1 MESAVLQQLILSQSS
16 LPNSMGSLRRH
27 ALLGFF
33 TIILLVGGLGGWAGM
48 TQIAGA
54 VVANGTIVVEGG
66 SRRVQHPEGGVVAKI
81 QVKNDDHVEAGELLV
96 RLDDVSIRANLDVVL
111 SQAREAIA
119 KLARLSAES
128 TGADK
133 LEMPAIAEGWPED
146 AVLSALFESQDH
158 LRLSRK
164 AATDGQVARLNE
176 QISQQERLI
185 EGLKA
190 QQTAGKRQLDMLTS
204 ESQNLSKLLADKL
217 IEASKVNSLKRELA
231 QVEGEQGRISAAIAS
246 AGASIAELE
255 LQRAQVYDDFKSE
268 VLTELQ
274 TTNQA
279 VAELLQNKIAAE
291 DRLSRIEIRAPI
303 SGTVHESVVQTVGG
317 VIGAGETLMLV
328 VPEEKRL
335 LIDTRIS
342 ALDVDKVHV
351 GQDVVVRMSSLDTR
365 TTPELNAVIEG
376 ISPDLSND
384 PVTGA
389 QYYAVRVD
397 VSNSELAKLPKDI
410 HLVPGMPAQAF
421 IQTGERTVWSYIMH
435 PITEQ
440 LSHTFRED

>member
-1 MESAVLQQLILSQSS
+1 M
-16 LPNSMGSLRRH
+16 MGFL
-27 ALLGFF
+27 

-48 TQIAGA
+48 TEIAGA
-54 VVANGTIVVEGG
+54 VVANGAIVVEGG
-66 SRRVQHPEGGVVAKI
+66 SRRVQHPEGGVVAEI
-81 QVKNDDHVEAGELLV
+81 MVANDDHVEAGELLV
-96 RLDDVSIRANLDVVL
+96 RLDDVAIRANLDVVL

-128 TGADK
+128 TGAEN
-133 LEMPAIAEGWPED
+133 LEMPAIAKDWPED
-146 AVLSALFESQDH
+146 ALLSALFESQDS
-158 LRLSRK
+158 LRQSRK

-185 EGLKA
+185 EGLQA
-190 QQTAGKRQLDMLTS
+190 QQAAGKQQLDMLTT
-204 ESQNLSKLLADKL
+204 ESQNLGKLLEDKL
-217 IEASKVNSLKRELA
+217 IEASKVNSLKRDLA
-231 QVEGEQGRISAAIAS
+231 QIQGEQGRILAAIAS
-246 AGASIAELE
+246 AGASIAELQ
-255 LQRAQVYDDFKSE
+255 LQRAQVHDDFRSE

-279 VAELLQNKIAAE
+279 IAELLQNKIAAE

-303 SGTVHESVVQTVGG
+303 SGTVHESIVQTVGG
-317 VIGAGETLMLV
+317 VAAAGETLMLV

-335 LIDTRIS
+335 LIDARVS

-351 GQDVVVRMSSLDTR
+351 DQEVVVQMSGLDTR
-365 TTPELNAVIEG
+365 TTPEFNAVIEA
-376 ISPDLSND
+376 ISPDLSAD

-397 VSNSELAKLPKDI
+397 VPSSELARLPEGI
-410 HLVPGMPAQAF
+410 QLVPGMPAQAF
-421 IQTGERTVWSYIMH
+421 IQTGERTVWSYIMQ
-435 PITEQ
+435 PITDQ